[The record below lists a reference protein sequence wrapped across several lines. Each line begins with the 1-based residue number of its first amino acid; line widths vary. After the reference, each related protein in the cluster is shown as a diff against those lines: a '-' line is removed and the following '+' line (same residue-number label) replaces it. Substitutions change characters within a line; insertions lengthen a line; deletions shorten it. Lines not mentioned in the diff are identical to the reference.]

1 MRALATR
8 LLLLSIATAAVVT
21 LPANGQREGSGQP
34 GVAGPITAKYQADAT
49 KILNAAAS
57 DKDAYAALT
66 YLCDHIG
73 NRNSGTPQLNAAV
86 QWAADLMRKAGLQY
100 VKVQPVTVPHWVRG
114 KEAAEILSPELN
126 GKPRK
131 LHMLGLGMSVGTAA
145 EGITAP
151 VVFVH
156 TFDEL
161 EALPAGS
168 VKGKIVVYNP
178 GWHGY
183 GVGSLYRVTGAS
195 RAAAKGAVA
204 MLVRSATGLVEQ
216 TPHTGTLVYDAK
228 QAKIPA
234 AAISP
239 EDALLIERLAKDG
252 PVSVHLQ
259 MDAHQEPGVESGNV
273 MGEILGSEKPDEV
286 VVLGGH
292 IDSWDVGQG
301 AQDDG
306 SGIMAAYGAV
316 KLIHD
321 LGLKP
326 KRTLRLVFW
335 VNEENGGAGGRAY
348 RDLVAKHINDQV
360 AAMEMDDGAEAP
372 LGIGYTVVS
381 RPRRS
386 ARTAGAGRAPVAGPS
401 GFDQFAFDPA
411 TLTSEQKKSFGA
423 MQQIAALLKPIG
435 ADKVF
440 PVGGGS
446 DIGPIVALGVPSL
459 APMTVAEH
467 YFDWHHTEADTLDKV
482 NLQDFRKDI
491 GLLAV
496 TSYVLADMDGR
507 LLGVKIPDED

>member
-1 MRALATR
+1 MPSPKV
-8 LLLLSIATAAVVT
+8 LLSIFSVAAVAVLS
-21 LPANGQREGSGQP
+21 LPAAAQREGSGQP
-34 GVAGPITAKYQADAT
+34 AVSGPITAKYQADAS
-49 KILNAAAS
+49 KILTAAAQ
-57 DKDAYAALT
+57 DNDAYAALT

-73 NRNSGTPQLNAAV
+73 NRNSGTPQLNTAV
-86 QWAADLMRKAGLQY
+86 QWGADLMRKAGLQN
-100 VKVQPVTVPHWVRG
+100 VTVQPAMVPHWVRG
-114 KEAAEILSPELN
+114 HEAAEIVTPGLN
-126 GKPRK
+126 GAPRR
-131 LHMLGLGMSVGTAA
+131 LHMLGLGMSVGTPGQ
-145 EGITAP
+145 GITAP

-161 EALPAGS
+161 DALPPGS
-168 VKGKIVVYNP
+168 IRGKIVVYNP

-183 GVGSLYRVTGAS
+183 GVGSLYRTTGAS

-216 TPHTGTLVYDAK
+216 TPHTGTLRYDEK
-228 QAKIPA
+228 QPKIPA

-239 EDALLIERLAKDG
+239 EDALLIERLVKEGTVA
-252 PVSVHLQ
+252 VHLQ
-259 MDAHQEPGVESGNV
+259 MDAHQEADVQSGNV
-273 MGEILGSEKPDEV
+273 VGEIPGSEKPDEV

-326 KRTLRLVFW
+326 RRTLRLVFW

-348 RDLVAKHINDQV
+348 RDAVAKNIDKHV

-372 LGIGYTVVS
+372 RGIGYTVL
-381 RPRRS
+381 
-386 ARTAGAGRAPVAGPS
+386 ARTPGGRRAATMQQMMREGPPPFNMDALS
-401 GFDQFAFDPA
+401 P
-411 TLTSEQKKSFGA
+411 EQKQSFNT
-423 MQQIAALLKPIG
+423 MQQIAALLEPIG
-435 ADKVF
+435 ANKVF
-440 PVGGGS
+440 PAGGGS
-446 DIGPIVALGVPSL
+446 DISPIVALGVPSL
-459 APMTVAEH
+459 APITVAEH

-496 TSYVLADMDGR
+496 TTFVLADMDGR
-507 LLGVKIPDED
+507 VVGVRIPDRD

>member
-1 MRALATR
+1 MLSPKV
-8 LLLLSIATAAVVT
+8 LPSLLSIAAAAVCS
-21 LPANGQREGSGQP
+21 LPIAAQFGGTPQP
-34 GVAGPITAKYQADAT
+34 AAAGPITTKYQGDAD
-49 KILNAAAS
+49 KILGAAAT
-57 DKDAYAALT
+57 DNDGYTALT
-66 YLCDHIG
+66 YLCDRIG
-73 NRNSGTPQLNAAV
+73 NRNSGTPQLNTAV
-86 QWAADLMRKAGLQY
+86 QWGADLMRKAGLEN
-100 VKVQPVTVPHWVRG
+100 VIVQPVMVPHWVRG
-114 KEAAEILSPELN
+114 HEEAHILSPDLN
-126 GKPRK
+126 GKPRT
-131 LHMLGLGMSVGTAA
+131 LHMLGLGMSVGTPK

-156 TFDEL
+156 TFEEL
-161 EALPAGS
+161 DALPPDS
-168 VKGKIVVYNP
+168 IKGKIVVYNP

-183 GVGSLYRVTGAS
+183 GVGSQYRTTGAS
-195 RAAAKGAVA
+195 RAAAKGAIA

-216 TPHTGTLVYDAK
+216 TPHTGTLRYDEK
-228 QAKIPA
+228 QPKIPA

-252 PVSVHLQ
+252 TVTVHLQ
-259 MDAHQEPGVESGNV
+259 MDAHQEPDVQSGNV
-273 MGEILGSEKPDEV
+273 IGEIRGSEKPDEV
-286 VVLGGH
+286 VVVGGH

-316 KLIHD
+316 NLIHK

-348 RDLVAKHINDQV
+348 RDLVAKNIDKQV

-372 LGIGYTVVS
+372 VGIGYTVLA
-381 RPRRS
+381 RPAGGRGAAATKQTQIRRQ
-386 ARTAGAGRAPVAGPS
+386 GPPPFN
-401 GFDQFAFDPA
+401 FDA
-411 TLTSEQKKSFGA
+411 LTPEQKTAFNA

-435 ADKVF
+435 ADKVI
-440 PVGGGS
+440 PGGGGS

-459 APMTVAEH
+459 APITIAEH

-482 NLQDFRKDI
+482 NLDDFRKDI

-496 TSYVLADMDGR
+496 TTYVLADMDGK
-507 LLGVKIPDED
+507 LVGAKIPDRD

>member
-1 MRALATR
+1 MTSPKA
-8 LLLLSIATAAVVT
+8 LLSIAAIALST
-21 LPANGQREGSGQP
+21 LPIAAQMGGTPQP
-34 GVAGPITAKYQADAT
+34 AVSGPITAKYQPAAD
-49 KILNAAAS
+49 KILAAAA
-57 DKDAYAALT
+57 KDNDAFTALT
-66 YLCDHIG
+66 YLCDRIG
-73 NRNSGTPQLNAAV
+73 NRNSGTPQLNTAV
-86 QWAADLMRKAGLQY
+86 QWGADLMRKAGLEN
-100 VKVQPVTVPHWVRG
+100 VRVQPAMVPHWVRG
-114 KEAAEILSPELN
+114 HESAEIVSPGLN
-126 GKPRK
+126 DAPRK
-131 LHMLGLGMSVGTAA
+131 LHMLGLGMSVGTTGQ
-145 EGITAP
+145 GITAP

-161 EALPAGS
+161 DALPAGA

-183 GVGSLYRVTGAS
+183 GTGSLYRTTGAS

-216 TPHTGTLVYDAK
+216 TPHTGTLRYDEK
-228 QAKIPA
+228 QPKIPA

-239 EDALLIERLAKDG
+239 EDALLIERLAKDST
-252 PVSVHLQ
+252 VTVHLQ
-259 MDAHQEPGVESGNV
+259 MDAHQDPDVQSGNV
-273 MGEILGSEKPDEV
+273 VGEIPGSEKPNEV
-286 VVLGGH
+286 VVVGGH

-348 RDLVAKHINDQV
+348 RDSVQKNIKDQV

-372 LGIGYTVVS
+372 VGIGYTVL
-381 RPRRS
+381 
-386 ARTAGAGRAPVAGPS
+386 ARTGGRGANQTPNQTQMRRQGPPP
-401 GFDQFAFDPA
+401 FDINA
-411 TLTSEQKKSFGA
+411 LTPEQRTSFNTV
-423 MQQIAALLKPIG
+423 QQIAALLQPIG
-435 ADKVF
+435 ADKVL
-440 PVGGGS
+440 PQGGGS

-459 APMTVAEH
+459 APITVAEH

-482 NLQDFRKDI
+482 NLDDFRKDI
-491 GLLAV
+491 ALLAV
-496 TSYVLADMDGR
+496 TTYVLADTDTR
-507 LLGVKIPDED
+507 LTGVAIPDRD

>member
-1 MRALATR
+1 MPSPKV
-8 LLLLSIATAAVVT
+8 LLSLCSVAAAAVLS
-21 LPANGQREGSGQP
+21 LPMHAQREANAQP
-34 GVAGPITAKYQADAT
+34 GVAGPVTAKYQPAAT
-49 KILNAAAS
+49 KLIGAAES

-73 NRNSGTPQLNAAV
+73 NRNSGTPQLNTAV
-86 QWAADLMRKAGLQY
+86 QWGADLMRKAGLEN
-100 VKVQPVTVPHWVRG
+100 VRVQPATVPHWVRG
-114 KEAAEILSPELN
+114 HESAEILAPELN
-126 GKPRK
+126 GAPRR
-131 LHMLGLGMSVGTAA
+131 LHMLGLGMSVGTPAQ
-145 EGITAP
+145 GITAP

-161 EALPAGS
+161 NALPAGS
-168 VKGKIVVYNP
+168 VQGKIVVYNP

-216 TPHTGTLVYDAK
+216 TPHTGTLRYDEK
-228 QAKIPA
+228 QPKIPA

-252 PVSVHLQ
+252 PVTVHLQ
-259 MDAHQEPGVESGNV
+259 MDAHQEPDVESGNV
-273 MGEILGSEKPDEV
+273 VGEIRGSEKPDEV
-286 VVLGGH
+286 VVVGGH

-321 LGLKP
+321 LHLKP

-348 RDLVAKHINDQV
+348 RDSVAKNIQDQV
-360 AAMEMDDGAEAP
+360 AAVEMDDGAEAP
-372 LGIGYTVVS
+372 LGVGYTVVG
-381 RPRRS
+381 RPRGSRS
-386 ARTAGAGRAPVAGPS
+386 RSGKGAATAGPS
-401 GFDQFAFDPA
+401 GFDEYAFNA
-411 TLTSEQKKSFGA
+411 ASLTPEQKQSFHT
-423 MQQIAALLKPIG
+423 MQEIAALLKPIG

-446 DIGPIVALGVPSL
+446 DIGPIVAMGVPSL
-459 APMTVAEH
+459 APITVAEH

-482 NLQDFRKDI
+482 NVDDFRKDI
-491 GLLAV
+491 ALLAV
-496 TSYVLADMDGR
+496 TTYVLADMDGR
-507 LLGVKIPDED
+507 LLGVKIPDSE

>member
-1 MRALATR
+1 MPSPKV
-8 LLLLSIATAAVVT
+8 LLSLLSVATAAVLA
-21 LPANGQREGSGQP
+21 LPASAQREGSAQP
-34 GVAGPITAKYQADAT
+34 AVSGPITAKYQADAS
-49 KILNAAAS
+49 KILAAAAA
-57 DKDAYAALT
+57 DNDGYTALT

-73 NRNSGTPQLNAAV
+73 NRNSGTPQLNTAV
-86 QWAADLMRKAGLQY
+86 QWGAELMRKAGLEN
-100 VKVQPVTVPHWVRG
+100 VTVQPAMVPHWVRG
-114 KEAAEILSPELN
+114 HESAEILSPDLH
-126 GKPRK
+126 GMPRK
-131 LHMLGLGMSVGTAA
+131 LHMLGLGMSVGTPAQ
-145 EGITAP
+145 GITAP
-151 VVFVH
+151 VIFVH

-161 EALPAGS
+161 DALPPDS
-168 VKGKIVVYNP
+168 IKGKIVVYNP

-183 GVGSLYRVTGAS
+183 GVGSLYRTTGAS

-216 TPHTGTLVYDAK
+216 TPHTGTLRYDEK
-228 QAKIPA
+228 QPKIPA

-252 PVSVHLQ
+252 TVSVHLQ
-259 MDAHQEPGVESGNV
+259 MDAHQEADVQSGNV
-273 MGEILGSEKPDEV
+273 VGEIRGSEKPNEV

-306 SGIMAAYGAV
+306 SGIMAAYAAV

-326 KRTLRLVFW
+326 KRTLRLAFW

-348 RDLVAKHINDQV
+348 RDSVAKNIKDQV

-372 LGIGYTVVS
+372 LGIGYTVI
-381 RPRRS
+381 
-386 ARTAGAGRAPVAGPS
+386 ARTPGRRAPSMQQMMRQGPPP
-401 GFDQFAFDPA
+401 FNMDA
-411 TLTSEQKKSFGA
+411 LTPEQKQAFNTV
-423 MQQIAALLKPIG
+423 QQIAALLQPIG

-440 PVGGGS
+440 PAGGGS

-459 APMTVAEH
+459 APITVAEH

-482 NLQDFRKDI
+482 NLADFRKDI

-496 TSYVLADMDGR
+496 TTFVLADMDGQ
-507 LLGVKIPDED
+507 LVGAKIPDMD